1 MAAYRATQ
9 RRAAA
14 GVDGVTW
21 EMYGQNLEENI
32 RDLSARLKRGAY
44 RAKPVRRVYIDKADG
59 SRRPL
64 GVPTV
69 EDKVVQRATSEV
81 LGAVYEQDFL
91 GFSYGFRPGRS
102 PHDALDALSAAITK
116 KKVNWVLD
124 ADIRGFYD
132 ALDHEWLVKFVE
144 HRISDRRVIRLIHK
158 WLKAGVLED
167 GERTVQEKG
176 ALQGGSISPLLANV
190 YLHYVFDL
198 WVQQWRKQV
207 SDDVIVVRFADD
219 IVVGF
224 GSESQGRR
232 FLQELGGRFA
242 EFVLTLHPDKTR
254 LIEFGR
260 FAAANRQARGQGKPE
275 TFDFLEFTHI
285 CGKTRRG
292 KFVLRRKTAR
302 KKLRAKLKEVK
313 EALRRRWN
321 WSIPKLGAYLRAVVR
336 GHTQY
341 FGVPFNSQAIVTFRF
356 QVSRIWK
363 RALERRSQRTRIRW
377 DRMDRLIRRWLPPAR
392 VCHPFPIDRF
402 VVKTQGRSP
411 VR

>member
-21 EMYGQNLEENI
+21 EMYGQNLEENV

-102 PHDALDALSAAITK
+102 PHDALDALSTAITK
-116 KKVNWVLD
+116 KEVNWVLD

-144 HRISDRRVIRLIHK
+144 HRIFDRRVIRLIHK
-158 WLKAGVLED
+158 WLK
-167 GERTVQEKG
+167 
-176 ALQGGSISPLLANV
+176 
-190 YLHYVFDL
+190 
-198 WVQQWRKQV
+198 
-207 SDDVIVVRFADD
+207 
-219 IVVGF
+219 
-224 GSESQGRR
+224 
-232 FLQELGGRFA
+232 
-242 EFVLTLHPDKTR
+242 
-254 LIEFGR
+254 
-260 FAAANRQARGQGKPE
+260 
-275 TFDFLEFTHI
+275 
-285 CGKTRRG
+285 
-292 KFVLRRKTAR
+292 TAR
-302 KKLRAKLKEVK
+302 KRLRAQLKEVK

-321 WSIPKLGAYLRAVVR
+321 SSVPRLGAYLRAVVR

-341 FGVPFNSQAIVTFRF
+341 FGVPFNSRAIINFRF
-356 QVSRIWK
+356 QVGVIWPS
-363 RALERRSQRTRIRW
+363 LE
-377 DRMDRLIRRWLPPAR
+377 
-392 VCHPFPIDRF
+392 
-402 VVKTQGRSP
+402 QGA
-411 VR
+411 